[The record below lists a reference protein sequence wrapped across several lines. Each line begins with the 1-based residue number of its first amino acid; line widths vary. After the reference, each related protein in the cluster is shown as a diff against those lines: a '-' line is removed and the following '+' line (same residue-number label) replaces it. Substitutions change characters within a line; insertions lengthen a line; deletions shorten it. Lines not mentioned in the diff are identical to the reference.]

1 MSIIKKI
8 SDALETFP
16 SNYPNKNNLIN
27 KIKYENIHSKKIF
40 KEMSSSYK
48 TNHLIL
54 IGSIV
59 INEKKMNSMDYYDYF
74 LDNNNFFDL
83 TLDEDKERLIKVLN
97 SPIQKEK
104 KDTQKKE
111 KIIKPTD
118 EIVYQYGLQ
127 NFKSKIETFH
137 SLSPVEQ
144 GELFYDV
151 KNLIKERFVSFYQD
165 LGIDKSK
172 VSIRT
177 KLYDL
182 SLKFPE
188 FINTIQELKIGTIG
202 CLPKNDITLS
212 KLILEKISL
221 GELKQNRSNILLFI
235 NQKKFNDKEL
245 QLDNYLIKL
254 RTFLDKRK
262 YSKLSDSEQQRI
274 INYFNKIDNIMEKK
288 KGN

>member
-1 MSIIKKI
+1 
-8 SDALETFP
+8 
-16 SNYPNKNNLIN
+16 
-27 KIKYENIHSKKIF
+27 
-40 KEMSSSYK
+40 
-48 TNHLIL
+48 
-54 IGSIV
+54 
-59 INEKKMNSMDYYDYF
+59 MDYYDYF

-83 TLDEDKERLIKVLN
+83 TLDEDKERLIQVLN

-104 KDTQKKE
+104 KDIQKKE
-111 KIIKPTD
+111 KIIKTMD

-188 FINTIQELKIGTIG
+188 FINTIQELKIGTVG
-202 CLPKNDITLS
+202 CLPKTDITLS

-245 QLDNYLIKL
+245 QLDNYLITSI
-254 RTFLDKRK
+254 R
-262 YSKLSDSEQQRI
+262 
-274 INYFNKIDNIMEKK
+274 
-288 KGN
+288 

>member
-1 MSIIKKI
+1 
-8 SDALETFP
+8 
-16 SNYPNKNNLIN
+16 
-27 KIKYENIHSKKIF
+27 
-40 KEMSSSYK
+40 MSSSYK

-59 INEKKMNSMDYYDYF
+59 INEKKMDSMDYYDYF

-83 TLDEDKERLIKVLN
+83 TLDEDKERLIQVLN

-104 KDTQKKE
+104 KDIQKKE
-111 KIIKPTD
+111 KIIKTMD

-188 FINTIQELKIGTIG
+188 FINTIQELKIGTVG
-202 CLPKNDITLS
+202 CLPKTDITLS

-274 INYFNKIDNIMEKK
+274 INYFNKIDNIMENK